1 MKYQIRYQTLKM
13 ADLVHPPYNPRVQIE
28 RDTPEYDALK
38 RSLEQHE
45 LVEPLVVNLCNMHCV
60 GGNQRLTV
68 MRDMGVEEETCV
80 VIEQPDELKEKE
92 LCLALNKIKG
102 RWDTEKT
109 GELLRDDAVL
119 DFETGFD
126 LDEVKSYRAIEEAAA
141 TDGDDLDELEDDTEE
156 PDTLDELEEAAEDE
170 LEDDTEEPDTLDEL
184 EEAAEDELEDDTEEP
199 EAYGTSAKI
208 GQIKIKLTADEYDEL
223 LNDIRDNGIFA
234 EKDISAEMKRRILK
248 ND

>member
-1 MKYQIRYQTLKM
+1 MEPIKTQVFRLDDIKP
-13 ADLVHPPYNPRVQIE
+13 APYNPRVE
-28 RDTPEYDALK
+28 LTAKDREFKALTA
-38 RSLEQHE
+38 SIEQHG
-45 LVEPLVVNLCNMHCV
+45 LVQPLIVNIRDGYLI
-60 GGNQRLTV
+60 GGHQRLIV
-68 MRDMGVEEETCV
+68 MRDMGVVEETCV

-141 TDGDDLDELEDDTEE
+141 TDGDGLDELEDDTEE

-170 LEDDTEEPDTLDEL
+170 LEDDTEEPETCC
-184 EEAAEDELEDDTEEP
+184 T
-199 EAYGTSAKI
+199 YAKI
-208 GQIKIKLTADEYDEL
+208 GHIKVKLMSFEYDEL
-223 LNDIRDNGIFA
+223 LNGIRDNGIFS
-234 EKDISAEMKRRILK
+234 EMEIKAEMKRRILK

>member
-1 MKYQIRYQTLKM
+1 MKYQIRYQTLKL

-126 LDEVKSYRAIEEAAA
+126 LDEVKSYRAIEE
-141 TDGDDLDELEDDTEE
+141 
-156 PDTLDELEEAAEDE
+156 
-170 LEDDTEEPDTLDEL
+170 PDTLDEL

-223 LNDIRDNGIFA
+223 LNGIRDDGIFA

>member
-1 MKYQIRYQTLKM
+1 MKYQIRYQTLKL

-68 MRDMGVEEETCV
+68 MRDMGFEEETCV

-102 RWDTEKT
+102 RWDTEKI

-141 TDGDDLDELEDDTEE
+141 TDGDDLDELEN
-156 PDTLDELEEAAEDE
+156 
-170 LEDDTEEPDTLDEL
+170 DTEEPDTLDEL

-223 LNDIRDNGIFA
+223 LNSIRDDGIFA

>member
-1 MKYQIRYQTLKM
+1 MKYQIRYQTLKL

-126 LDEVKSYRAIEEAAA
+126 LDEVKSYCAIEEATA

-156 PDTLDELEEAAEDE
+156 PDSLDELEEAAEDE
-170 LEDDTEEPDTLDEL
+170 S
-184 EEAAEDELEDDTEEP
+184 EDDTEEP

-223 LNDIRDNGIFA
+223 LNGIRDDGIFA

>member
-1 MKYQIRYQTLKM
+1 MKYQIRYQTLKL

-126 LDEVKSYRAIEEAAA
+126 LDEVKSYRAIEEATA
-141 TDGDDLDELEDDTEE
+141 TDGDELEDDTEE

-170 LEDDTEEPDTLDEL
+170 LEDD
-184 EEAAEDELEDDTEEP
+184 AEEP

-223 LNDIRDNGIFA
+223 LNGIRDDGIFA

>member
-1 MKYQIRYQTLKM
+1 MKYQIRYQTLKL

-68 MRDMGVEEETCV
+68 MRDLGVEEETCV

-92 LCLALNKIKG
+92 LCLAMNKIKG

-141 TDGDDLDELEDDTEE
+141 TDGNDLDELEDDTEE
-156 PDTLDELEEAAEDE
+156 PDALDELEEAAEE
-170 LEDDTEEPDTLDEL
+170 
-184 EEAAEDELEDDTEEP
+184 ELEDDTEEP

-208 GQIKIKLTADEYDEL
+208 GQIKIKLTSDEYDDL
-223 LNDIRDNGIFA
+223 LNGIRDDGIFS

>member
-1 MKYQIRYQTLKM
+1 MKYQIRYQTLKL

-68 MRDMGVEEETCV
+68 MRDMGVEEVTCV

-126 LDEVKSYRAIEEAAA
+126 LDEVKSYRAIEEATA

-156 PDTLDELEEAAEDE
+156 P
-170 LEDDTEEPDTLDEL
+170 
-184 EEAAEDELEDDTEEP
+184 
-199 EAYGTSAKI
+199 EAYGISAKI

-223 LNDIRDNGIFA
+223 LNSIRDDGIFA

>member
-1 MKYQIRYQTLKM
+1 MKYQIRYQTLKL

-68 MRDMGVEEETCV
+68 MRDMGVEEDTCG

-126 LDEVKSYRAIEEAAA
+126 LDEVKSYRAIEEATA
-141 TDGDDLDELEDDTEE
+141 TEGDDL
-156 PDTLDELEEAAEDE
+156 
-170 LEDDTEEPDTLDEL
+170 
-184 EEAAEDELEDDTEEP
+184 DELEDDTEEP

-223 LNDIRDNGIFA
+223 LNGVRDDGIFA

>member
-1 MKYQIRYQTLKM
+1 MKYQIRYQTLKL
-13 ADLVHPPYNPRVQIE
+13 ADLVHPSYNPRVQIE

-92 LCLALNKIKG
+92 LCLAMNKIKG

-156 PDTLDELEEAAEDE
+156 PDTI
-170 LEDDTEEPDTLDEL
+170 DEL

-223 LNDIRDNGIFA
+223 LNGIRDDGIFS

>member
-1 MKYQIRYQTLKM
+1 MKYQIRYQTLKL
-13 ADLVHPPYNPRVQIE
+13 ADIVHPPYNPRVQIE

-126 LDEVKSYRAIEEAAA
+126 LDEVKSYRAIEEATA

-156 PDTLDELEEAAEDE
+156 PDI
-170 LEDDTEEPDTLDEL
+170 LDEL

-199 EAYGTSAKI
+199 ETCCTYAKI
-208 GQIKIKLTADEYDEL
+208 GHIKVKLMSFEYDEL
-223 LNDIRDNGIFA
+223 LNGIRDNGIFS
-234 EKDISAEMKRRILK
+234 EMEIKAEMKRRILK

>member
-1 MKYQIRYQTLKM
+1 MKYQIRYQTLKL

-126 LDEVKSYRAIEEAAA
+126 LDEVKSYRAIEEASA
-141 TDGDDLDELEDDTEE
+141 TNGDDL
-156 PDTLDELEEAAEDE
+156 
-170 LEDDTEEPDTLDEL
+170 
-184 EEAAEDELEDDTEEP
+184 DELEDDTEEP

>member
-1 MKYQIRYQTLKM
+1 MQTLKL

-126 LDEVKSYRAIEEAAA
+126 LDEVKSYRAIEEATA
-141 TDGDDLDELEDDTEE
+141 TGGDDLDELEDDTEE
-156 PDTLDELEEAAEDE
+156 PN
-170 LEDDTEEPDTLDEL
+170 TLDEL

-223 LNDIRDNGIFA
+223 LNSIRDDGIFA

>member
-1 MKYQIRYQTLKM
+1 MKYQIRYQTLKL

-126 LDEVKSYRAIEEAAA
+126 LDEVKSYRAIEEA
-141 TDGDDLDELEDDTEE
+141 TDGDDLN
-156 PDTLDELEEAAEDE
+156 E

-223 LNDIRDNGIFA
+223 LNGIRDDGIFA

>member
-1 MKYQIRYQTLKM
+1 MKYQIRYQTLKL

-126 LDEVKSYRAIEEAAA
+126 LDEVKSYRAIEEATV
-141 TDGDDLDELEDDTEE
+141 TDGDDLDESEDDTEE
-156 PDTLDELEEAAEDE
+156 PDTI
-170 LEDDTEEPDTLDEL
+170 DEL

-223 LNDIRDNGIFA
+223 LNGIRDDGIFA

>member
-1 MKYQIRYQTLKM
+1 MKYQIRYQTLKL

-126 LDEVKSYRAIEEAAA
+126 LDEVKSYRAIEEATA
-141 TDGDDLDELEDDTEE
+141 TDGDLDELEDDTEE
-156 PDTLDELEEAAEDE
+156 PDA
-170 LEDDTEEPDTLDEL
+170 LDEL

-223 LNDIRDNGIFA
+223 LNGIRDDGIFA

>member
-1 MKYQIRYQTLKM
+1 MKYQIRYQTLKL

-126 LDEVKSYRAIEEAAA
+126 LDEVKSYRAIEEATA

-156 PDTLDELEEAAEDE
+156 PDALDELEEAAEDE
-170 LEDDTEEPDTLDEL
+170 LEDDTEEPD
-184 EEAAEDELEDDTEEP
+184 
-199 EAYGTSAKI
+199 AYGTSAKI

-223 LNDIRDNGIFA
+223 LNSIRDDGIFA

>member
-45 LVEPLVVNLCNMHCV
+45 LVEPLVVNLSNMHCV

-126 LDEVKSYRAIEEAAA
+126 LDEVKSYRAIEEATA
-141 TDGDDLDELEDDTEE
+141 TDGDDL
-156 PDTLDELEEAAEDE
+156 DE

-223 LNDIRDNGIFA
+223 LNGIRDDGIFA

>member
-1 MKYQIRYQTLKM
+1 MKYQIRYQTLKL
-13 ADLVHPPYNPRVQIE
+13 AELVHPPYNPRVQIE

-126 LDEVKSYRAIEEAAA
+126 LDEVKSYSAIEEATA
-141 TDGDDLDELEDDTEE
+141 TDGDDRDELEDDTEE

-170 LEDDTEEPDTLDEL
+170 LG
-184 EEAAEDELEDDTEEP
+184 DDTEEP

-223 LNDIRDNGIFA
+223 LNGIRDDGIFA

>member
-1 MKYQIRYQTLKM
+1 MKYQIRYQTLKL

-126 LDEVKSYRAIEEAAA
+126 LDEVKSYRAIEEATA
-141 TDGDDLDELEDDTEE
+141 TDGDGDDLDELEDDTEE
-156 PDTLDELEEAAEDE
+156 PDS
-170 LEDDTEEPDTLDEL
+170 LDEL

-223 LNDIRDNGIFA
+223 LNGIRDDGILA

>member
-1 MKYQIRYQTLKM
+1 MKYQIRYQTLKL

-126 LDEVKSYRAIEEAAA
+126 LDEVRSYRAIEEATA
-141 TDGDDLDELEDDTEE
+141 TDGDDL
-156 PDTLDELEEAAEDE
+156 
-170 LEDDTEEPDTLDEL
+170 
-184 EEAAEDELEDDTEEP
+184 DELEDDTEEP

-223 LNDIRDNGIFA
+223 LNGIRDDGIFA

>member
-1 MKYQIRYQTLKM
+1 MKYQIRYQTLKL

-126 LDEVKSYRAIEEAAA
+126 LDEVKFYRAIEEATA

-156 PDTLDELEEAAEDE
+156 PDSLDELEK
-170 LEDDTEEPDTLDEL
+170 
-184 EEAAEDELEDDTEEP
+184 AAEDELEDDTEEP

-223 LNDIRDNGIFA
+223 LNGIRDDGIFA

>member
-1 MKYQIRYQTLKM
+1 MKYQIRYQTLKL

-126 LDEVKSYRAIEEAAA
+126 LDEVKSYRAIEEATA
-141 TDGDDLDELEDDTEE
+141 TDGDDIDESEDDTEE
-156 PDTLDELEEAAEDE
+156 PDTLDELEEAAEG
-170 LEDDTEEPDTLDEL
+170 
-184 EEAAEDELEDDTEEP
+184 ELEDDTEEP

-223 LNDIRDNGIFA
+223 LNGIRDDGIFA

>member
-1 MKYQIRYQTLKM
+1 MKYQIRYQTLKL

-156 PDTLDELEEAAEDE
+156 P
-170 LEDDTEEPDTLDEL
+170 
-184 EEAAEDELEDDTEEP
+184 

-223 LNDIRDNGIFA
+223 LNGIRDDGIFA

>member
-1 MKYQIRYQTLKM
+1 MKYQIRYQTLKL

-126 LDEVKSYRAIEEAAA
+126 LDEVKSYRAIEEATA
-141 TDGDDLDELEDDTEE
+141 TGGDDL
-156 PDTLDELEEAAEDE
+156 DE

-208 GQIKIKLTADEYDEL
+208 GQIKIKLTADEYDDL
-223 LNDIRDNGIFA
+223 LNSLLDDGIFA

>member
-1 MKYQIRYQTLKM
+1 MKYQIRYQTLKL

-80 VIEQPDELKEKE
+80 VIEQPDDLKEKE

-126 LDEVKSYRAIEEAAA
+126 LDEVKSYRAIEEATA
-141 TDGDDLDELEDDTEE
+141 TDGDDL
-156 PDTLDELEEAAEDE
+156 
-170 LEDDTEEPDTLDEL
+170 
-184 EEAAEDELEDDTEEP
+184 DELEDDTEEP

-223 LNDIRDNGIFA
+223 LNGIRDDGIFA

>member
-1 MKYQIRYQTLKM
+1 MKYQIRYQTLKL
-13 ADLVHPPYNPRVQIE
+13 ADIVHPPYNPRIQIE
-28 RDTPEYDALK
+28 RDTPEYEALK

-92 LCLALNKIKG
+92 LCLAMNKIKS

-170 LEDDTEEPDTLDEL
+170 LEDDTEEP
-184 EEAAEDELEDDTEEP
+184 

-223 LNDIRDNGIFA
+223 LNGIRDDGIFA

>member
-1 MKYQIRYQTLKM
+1 MKYQIRYQTLKL

-126 LDEVKSYRAIEEAAA
+126 LDEVKSYRAIEEA

-170 LEDDTEEPDTLDEL
+170 LEDDTEEPDT
-184 EEAAEDELEDDTEEP
+184 
-199 EAYGTSAKI
+199 YGTSAKI

-223 LNDIRDNGIFA
+223 LNGIRDDGIFA

>member
-1 MKYQIRYQTLKM
+1 MKYQIRYQTLKL
-13 ADLVHPPYNPRVQIE
+13 ADIVHPPYNPRIQIE
-28 RDTPEYDALK
+28 RDTPEYEALK

-92 LCLALNKIKG
+92 LCLAMNKIKG

-126 LDEVKSYRAIEEAAA
+126 LDEVKSYRAIEEAAG
-141 TDGDDLDELEDDTEE
+141 TDGDDL
-156 PDTLDELEEAAEDE
+156 DE

-223 LNDIRDNGIFA
+223 LNGIRDDGIFA

>member
-1 MKYQIRYQTLKM
+1 MKYQIRYQTLKL

-126 LDEVKSYRAIEEAAA
+126 LDEVKSYRAIEEATA
-141 TDGDDLDELEDDTEE
+141 TGGDDLDELEDDTEE

-170 LEDDTEEPDTLDEL
+170 LEDDTED
-184 EEAAEDELEDDTEEP
+184 P

-223 LNDIRDNGIFA
+223 LNSIRDDGIFA

>member
-1 MKYQIRYQTLKM
+1 MKYQIRYQTLKL

-92 LCLALNKIKG
+92 LCLAMNKIKG

-126 LDEVKSYRAIEEAAA
+126 LDEVKSYRAIEEATA
-141 TDGDDLDELEDDTEE
+141 TEGDDL
-156 PDTLDELEEAAEDE
+156 DE

-208 GQIKIKLTADEYDEL
+208 GQIKIKLTADEYDDL
-223 LNDIRDNGIFA
+223 LNGIRDDGIFA

>member
-1 MKYQIRYQTLKM
+1 MKYQIRYQTLKL
-13 ADLVHPPYNPRVQIE
+13 ADLVHPPHNPRVQIE

-126 LDEVKSYRAIEEAAA
+126 LDEVKSYRAIEEATA
-141 TDGDDLDELEDDTEE
+141 TGGDDLDELEDDTEE
-156 PDTLDELEEAAEDE
+156 PN
-170 LEDDTEEPDTLDEL
+170 TLDEL

-223 LNDIRDNGIFA
+223 LNSIRDDGIFA

>member
-1 MKYQIRYQTLKM
+1 MKYQIRYQTLKL

-109 GELLRDDAVL
+109 GKLLRDDAVL

-126 LDEVKSYRAIEEAAA
+126 LDEVKSYRAIEEATATA
-141 TDGDDLDELEDDTEE
+141 TDGDDL
-156 PDTLDELEEAAEDE
+156 
-170 LEDDTEEPDTLDEL
+170 
-184 EEAAEDELEDDTEEP
+184 DELEDDTEEP

-223 LNDIRDNGIFA
+223 LNGIRDDGIFA

>member
-1 MKYQIRYQTLKM
+1 MKYQIRYQTLKL

-38 RSLEQHE
+38 RSLEQHA

-126 LDEVKSYRAIEEAAA
+126 LDEVKSYRAIEEATA

-156 PDTLDELEEAAEDE
+156 PDTI
-170 LEDDTEEPDTLDEL
+170 DEL

-208 GQIKIKLTADEYDEL
+208 GQFKIKLTADEYDDL
-223 LNDIRDNGIFA
+223 LNGIRDDGIFA

>member
-1 MKYQIRYQTLKM
+1 MKYQIRYQTLKL

-28 RDTPEYDALK
+28 RDTTEYDALK

-126 LDEVKSYRAIEEAAA
+126 LDEVKSYRAIEEATA
-141 TDGDDLDELEDDTEE
+141 TGGDDLDELEDDTEE
-156 PDTLDELEEAAEDE
+156 PN
-170 LEDDTEEPDTLDEL
+170 TLDEL

-223 LNDIRDNGIFA
+223 LNSIRDDGIFA

>member
-1 MKYQIRYQTLKM
+1 MKL

-126 LDEVKSYRAIEEAAA
+126 LDEVKSYRAIEEATA

-156 PDTLDELEEAAEDE
+156 PDA
-170 LEDDTEEPDTLDEL
+170 LDEL

-199 EAYGTSAKI
+199 EAYGTSAKV

-223 LNDIRDNGIFA
+223 LNSIRDDGIFA